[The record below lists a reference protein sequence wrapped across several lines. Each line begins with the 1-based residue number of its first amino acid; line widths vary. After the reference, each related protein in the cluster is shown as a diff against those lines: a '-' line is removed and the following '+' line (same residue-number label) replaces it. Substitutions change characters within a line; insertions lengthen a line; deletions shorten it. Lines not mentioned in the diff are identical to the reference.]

1 MNAITD
7 YMIVMRMLNA
17 VTLMVAMSVHVK
29 LDMLEMGLFVKVN
42 TLHGVYFVNPP
53 ASILL

>member
-1 MNAITD
+1 
-7 YMIVMRMLNA
+7 MIVMRMLSA